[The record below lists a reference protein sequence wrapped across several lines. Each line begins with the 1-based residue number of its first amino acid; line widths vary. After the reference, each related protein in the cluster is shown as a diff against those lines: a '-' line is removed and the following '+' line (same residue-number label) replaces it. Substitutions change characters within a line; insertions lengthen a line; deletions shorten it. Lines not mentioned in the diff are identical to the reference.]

1 MKALILITMVVS
13 LALPLG
19 SASAHV
25 PYIERQD
32 YSASIPFSVQNIEQ
46 SIALYAWLQTDG
58 THPSDDVD
66 VATFVID
73 EPTRFYAELLVP
85 ACPSYVDFVPW
96 FLVTGPGLPDL
107 SVEIPFS
114 LPDGYGAVIA
124 PNVEPGTDREMFY
137 EPFGGK
143 SYYRGPT
150 LDIELSS
157 PGQYAVYYWDPN
169 GMGGDYVGVLGF
181 KEIWK
186 PKDIARA
193 MVVTPLIRN
202 DRELHTSC
210 ITE

>member
-1 MKALILITMVVS
+1 MKAFVLITLAVS
-13 LALPLG
+13 LAIFPEN
-19 SASAHV
+19 ADAHV

-32 YSASIPFSVQNIEQ
+32 YSASKPFHVQDIEQ

-66 VATFVID
+66 VATFVI
-73 EPTRFYAELLVP
+73 EGPTRFYTELLVP
-85 ACPSYVDFVPW
+85 ACPSSIDFVPW
-96 FLVTGPGLPDL
+96 FLVAGPGLPEI
-107 SVEIPFS
+107 SVEIPFA
-114 LPDGYGAVIA
+114 LPEGYGAIVV
-124 PNVEPGTDREMFY
+124 PNVEPGTDRETFY

-143 SYYRGPT
+143 SYYKGPI
-150 LDIELSS
+150 LDMELSS
-157 PGQYAVYYWDPN
+157 PGQYAVYYWDPYA
-169 GMGGDYVGVLGF
+169 MGGDYVGVLGF

-210 ITE
+210 IPE